1 MVMLTLY
8 YAPRTRSVRI
18 RWLLEELEL
27 PHELRRVPFAPPQAM
42 FTQATPSGK
51 FPVLVDG
58 GVVIF
63 ESGAILEYI
72 LERHAGGRLAPP
84 VGSPLRGPF
93 LQWVH
98 FAESTAFPPI
108 GIIVWHTFYKQN
120 AAEVPSVIEDARVR
134 AVAGFDVVERALEG
148 RAFLLGDEFSGAD
161 VMMGFTL
168 EAAKLMGL
176 LGDAHPNVQ
185 GYLTRLESRPA
196 FERAAAD

>member
-1 MVMLTLY
+1 
-8 YAPRTRSVRI
+8 
-18 RWLLEELEL
+18 
-27 PHELRRVPFAPPQAM
+27 M

>member
-1 MVMLTLY
+1 MLTLY

-18 RWLLEELEL
+18 RWLLEELAL
-27 PHELRRVPFAPPQAM
+27 PHELRRVPFEPPRAM

-51 FPVLVDG
+51 FPVLVDDD
-58 GVVIF
+58 VVIS

-84 VGSPLRGPF
+84 LGSPLRGPF

-98 FAESTAFPPI
+98 FAESTAFPPV
-108 GIIVWHTFYKQN
+108 GIIVWHTLYKQN
-120 AAEVPSVIEDARVR
+120 AAEVPSVIEDARLR
-134 AVAGFDVVERALEG
+134 AAAGFDVVERALDG

-168 EAAKLMGL
+168 EAAKMLGL
-176 LGDAHPNVQ
+176 LGDAYPGIQ
-185 GYLTRLESRPA
+185 GYLTRLESRAA
-196 FERAAAD
+196 FQRAVAD

>member
-1 MVMLTLY
+1 MLALY

-18 RWLLEELEL
+18 RWLLEELAL
-27 PHELRRVPFAPPQAM
+27 PHELRRVPFEPPRAM
-42 FTQATPSGK
+42 FTQSTPSGK

-58 GVVIF
+58 DVVIF
-63 ESGAILEYI
+63 ESGAILEYV

-84 VGSPLRGPF
+84 VGSALRGPF

-98 FAESTAFPPI
+98 FAESTAFPPV

-134 AVAGFDVVERALEG
+134 ALAGFDVVERALAG
-148 RAFLLGDEFSGAD
+148 RDFLLGEEFSGAD

-168 EAAKLMGL
+168 EAARVMGL
-176 LGDAHPNVQ
+176 LGDAHPNL
-185 GYLTRLESRPA
+185 GAYLLRLESRPA
-196 FERAAAD
+196 FQRATAD